1 MWSLS
6 TSSLHLR
13 QTNLKE
19 KIIRWRAINWK
30 YIFHEQNT
38 TYTSLPLQ
46 CKMQPPRLFA
56 LVITF
61 VNKSRDNYSAKKDM
75 LKYSWVRNIALH
87 LNRNLLS
94 FRQRETSKKGNK
106 IFIFIKIWLKAF
118 VTQSEKK
125 YWQVTGYKEDGE

>member
-1 MWSLS
+1 
-6 TSSLHLR
+6 
-13 QTNLKE
+13 
-19 KIIRWRAINWK
+19 
-30 YIFHEQNT
+30 
-38 TYTSLPLQ
+38 
-46 CKMQPPRLFA
+46 MQPARLFA

-61 VNKSRDNYSAKKDM
+61 VNKSRDNYSAKKGM

-87 LNRNLLS
+87 LNPNLLS